1 MLITQSEFARRMKVS
16 PQAITKA
23 VRSGRLNLIA
33 GRLDE
38 KVAALQWDLNRQ
50 RPAPPSRYAPDPDW
64 SEENTALW
72 IVLLLEPERLPIAA
86 RRWLTQAVGGPP
98 NHKLQERFNA
108 LLQELASNVGR
119 IRRRAPDEKPD
130 ADAH

>member
-1 MLITQSEFARRMKVS
+1 MLITQAEFARRMKVT
-16 PQAITKA
+16 PQAVTKA

-38 KVAALQWDLNRQ
+38 KVATLQWDLNRQ

-72 IVLLLEPERLPIAA
+72 IVLLLEPERLPVAA
-86 RRWLTQAVGGPP
+86 RRWLTHATGGPP
-98 NHKLQERFNA
+98 PVKLQERFNG
-108 LLQELASNVGR
+108 LLRELAGNVGR
-119 IRRRAPDEKPD
+119 IRNREPNEGRAANP
-130 ADAH
+130 

>member
-16 PQAITKA
+16 PHAITKA

-50 RPAPPSRYAPDPDW
+50 RPAPPSRYTPDPDW

-72 IVLLLEPERLPIAA
+72 IVLLLEPERLPVAA

-98 NHKLQERFNA
+98 PVKLQERFNG
-108 LLQELASNVGR
+108 LLRELAGNVGR
-119 IRRRAPDEKPD
+119 IRNRKPNEDRAANP
-130 ADAH
+130 

>member
-1 MLITQSEFARRMKVS
+1 MLITQSEFARRVKVS

-23 VRSGRLNLIA
+23 VKSGRLNLIA

-38 KVAALQWDLNRQ
+38 KVATLQWDLNRQ
-50 RPAPPSRYAPDPDW
+50 RPAPPSRYTADPDW
-64 SEENTALW
+64 LEENTALW
-72 IVLLLEPERLPIAA
+72 IVLLLEPERLPVAA

-98 NHKLQERFNA
+98 PVRLQERFNA
-108 LLQELASNVGR
+108 LLREIAGNVGR
-119 IRRRAPDEKPD
+119 IRRRAPDDEPD